1 MPIGLHRIPSGGYPF
16 CPGVFTIDRWCLFR
30 MPLTLSEYADS
41 LVERDLIW
49 PQAPAPKPVKAKPSI
64 APLPGVKV
72 VMWDVYGTLLR
83 TTDGG
88 FTLFPNP
95 EVRLQVALE
104 KTILEFNMWNSM
116 YRKPGPPWQSMM
128 PQYRDYVERVAM
140 VPTKLKGDFT
150 DVNLVSIWKAV
161 IDRLF
166 DKDYKYDHGVYGT
179 EEQLSEKIAY
189 FFHCNLQATE
199 ARAGAARAMTDLA
212 EVGVMQGILADGQSF
227 TYVQLVQALTKQGL
241 VMPIREIIRT
251 EATLF
256 SYQMA
261 IRKPSQSLFL
271 RAVEQ
276 LEALG
281 VAPEQ
286 TLHVSCRLPT
296 DLAPAK
302 AVGMK
307 TALLV
312 SEKTGLEAPAEMIK
326 DPQTRPDRLLTD
338 ITQIT
343 SVVQPG

>member
-1 MPIGLHRIPSGGYPF
+1 MS
-16 CPGVFTIDRWCLFR
+16 
-30 MPLTLSEYADS
+30 LTLSEYADT
-41 LVERDLIW
+41 LAERDLIW
-49 PQAPAPKPVKAKPSI
+49 PQVLPPRPVKAKPSI
-64 APLPGVKV
+64 ALLKGIRV

-150 DVNLVSIWKAV
+150 DVDLVSVWKA
-161 IDRLF
+161 ILDRLF
-166 DKDYKYDHGVYGT
+166 DKDYKYDQGVYGN

-212 EVGVMQGILADGQSF
+212 EVGVTQGLLADGQSF
-227 TYVQLVQALTKQGL
+227 TFVQLVHALKKQGL
-241 VMPIREIIRT
+241 VKPIHEIIRT
-251 EATLF
+251 DATLL
-256 SYQMA
+256 SHQMA
-261 IRKPSQSLFL
+261 IRKPSQSLFQ

-276 LEALG
+276 LEVMG

-286 TLHVSCRLPT
+286 ALHVSCRLPT

-312 SEKTGLEAPAEMIK
+312 SEKTGLEAPADLIK
-326 DPQTRPDRLLTD
+326 DPQSRPDRLLTD

-343 SVVQPG
+343 SVVQSD

>member
-1 MPIGLHRIPSGGYPF
+1 
-16 CPGVFTIDRWCLFR
+16 

-41 LVERDLIW
+41 LAERDLIW
-49 PQAPAPKPVKAKPSI
+49 PQVPAPTPVKAKPSI
-64 APLPGVKV
+64 ALLPGVSV
-72 VMWDVYGTLLR
+72 VIWDVYGTLLR

-88 FTLFPNP
+88 FTLFPKP

-150 DVNLVSIWKAV
+150 DVDLVSIWRA
-161 IDRLF
+161 ILDRLL
-166 DKDYKYDHGVYGT
+166 DKEYKYDQGVYGN
-179 EEQLSEKIAY
+179 EDQLSEKIAY
-189 FFHCNLQATE
+189 FFHCNLQAIE

-212 EVGVMQGILADGQSF
+212 EVGVTQGLLADGQSF
-227 TYVQLVQALTKQGL
+227 TLVQLERALTRQGL
-241 VMPIREIIRT
+241 VMPMREIIRT
-251 EATLF
+251 DATLF
-256 SYQMA
+256 SHQMA
-261 IRKPSQSLFL
+261 IRKPSQSLFQ
-271 RAVEQ
+271 RVVKQ
-276 LEALG
+276 LEVIG

-286 TLHVSCRLPT
+286 ALHVSCRLPT

-338 ITQIT
+338 ITQVT

>member
-1 MPIGLHRIPSGGYPF
+1 
-16 CPGVFTIDRWCLFR
+16 

-41 LVERDLIW
+41 LAERDLIW
-49 PQAPAPKPVKAKPSI
+49 PQVPAPKPVKAKPAI
-64 APLPGVKV
+64 APLPGIRV

-140 VPTKLKGDFT
+140 VPTKLKCDFT
-150 DVNLVSIWKAV
+150 DVNLVSVWKAV
-161 IDRLF
+161 IDRLC
-166 DKDYKYDHGVYGT
+166 DKDYKYEQGVYGN
-179 EEQLSEKIAY
+179 EDQLSEKVAY
-189 FFHCNLQATE
+189 FFHCNLQAME
-199 ARAGAARAMTDLA
+199 ARAGAVRAMTDLA
-212 EVGVMQGILADGQSF
+212 EVGIMQGILADGQSF
-227 TYVQLVQALTKQGL
+227 TFVQLVRALTKQGL

-256 SYQMA
+256 SHQMA
-261 IRKPSQSLFL
+261 IRKPSESLFQ

-276 LEALG
+276 LKAIG
-281 VAPEQ
+281 VSPEQ
-286 TLHVSCRLPT
+286 TLHVSCRLAT
-296 DLAPAK
+296 DLVPAK
-302 AVGMK
+302 AAGMK

-312 SEKTGLEAPAEMIK
+312 SEKTGLEAPPELIK

-343 SVVQPG
+343 SVVQPE